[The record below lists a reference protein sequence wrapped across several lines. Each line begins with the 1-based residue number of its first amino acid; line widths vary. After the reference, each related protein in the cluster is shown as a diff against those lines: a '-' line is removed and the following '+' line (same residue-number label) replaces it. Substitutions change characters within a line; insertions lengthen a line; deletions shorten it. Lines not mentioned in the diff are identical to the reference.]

1 MAGTFKVLEE
11 FQDDALTLP
20 VRLPNGKVK
29 EFRIPSPSA
38 EDGLR
43 VQKLMEQS
51 ARMAEAGTPMETEV
65 LDDAQELDLFQ
76 TALGAAYDELYAAGL
91 DWSRFRHVAMTAVM
105 WITAGLEMA
114 EKYWEA
120 EGDPSRVAPPNRAA
134 RRQASSAAASTTK
147 RRGSTSGTSTR
158 KATARAPRAAK
169 T

>member
-1 MAGTFKVLEE
+1 MAGSFKVLEE

-20 VRLPNGKVK
+20 VRLPTGKIR

-43 VQKLMEQS
+43 VQKLMEQG
-51 ARMAEAGTPMETEV
+51 ARMADAGTPLDTEV

-76 TALGAAYDELYAAGL
+76 TALGSAYEDLRAAGL

-105 WITAGLEMA
+105 WITADLATA

-120 EGDPSRVAPPNRAA
+120 DGDPSRAAPNRAA
-134 RRQASSAAASTTK
+134 RRQSSSAAASTTK

>member
-1 MAGTFKVLEE
+1 MAGNFAVLEE

-20 VRLPNGKVK
+20 VRLSDGLVK

-38 EDGLR
+38 EDGLK
-43 VQKLMEQS
+43 VQKLMEQG
-51 ARMAEAGTPMETEV
+51 ARMADSGTPMDAEV

-76 TALGAAYDELYAAGL
+76 TALGSAYVELMGAGL
-91 DWSRFRHVAMTAVM
+91 DWSRVRHVAMTAVM

-120 EGDPSRVAPPNRAA
+120 QGDPSRVAPPNRAA
-134 RRQASSAAASTTK
+134 RRAASSAAASTTK

-158 KATARAPRAAK
+158 TATGRARKAAK